1 MKNEGPKYK
10 KKTQKLIFKKQ
21 VITANRLSGGGCGY

>member
-10 KKTQKLIFKKQ
+10 KTQKPIFKKQ